1 MFLHCLILSLFHLT
15 IDIYQVFYDVVKI
28 DFKHSFLKDKA
39 MESKINIIKAK
50 FEIIKTIL
58 GDSLT
63 IEDLSQPKYLKVLID
78 ASENTYLQLND
89 GMCASLNMCKECAQK
104 RDMLNNYIQLF
115 DSIELGKQLG
125 DSIEAEIERFPHII
139 EDIISKIDAVL
150 AKL

>member
-1 MFLHCLILSLFHLT
+1 
-15 IDIYQVFYDVVKI
+15 
-28 DFKHSFLKDKA
+28 